1 MVKSSRLRSVT
12 GLPFRSR
19 TRTST
24 GTTVTRLLK
33 VCGGCCS
40 CAPSA
45 AHVRA
50 SRARVILRVC
60 IERSLQAWRHKDN
73 ANRGPTDFGVLS
85 ASDETTA
92 PPPDLPLAGCGAAIH
107 RPRLEGAG
115 RGNAAPLPGDRPLR
129 YQRPARQREGGG

>member
-1 MVKSSRLRSVT
+1 MEKSSRLRSVT

-40 CAPSA
+40 WAPSA
-45 AHVRA
+45 AQVRP
-50 SRARVILRVC
+50 SRARVILRVR
-60 IERSLQAWRHKDN
+60 IERSLQAWRHKDTPT
-73 ANRGPTDFGVLS
+73 RCGPGFGVPS

-92 PPPDLPLAGCGAAIH
+92 PLPDLHLAGCGAAAIR
-107 RPRLEGAG
+107 RPRLEGVG
-115 RGNAAPLPGDRPLR
+115 RGDAAP
-129 YQRPARQREGGG
+129 